1 MSTARKPPRRAPS
14 ESPET
19 LRRELKGNGS
29 DEERKSYVTDE
40 ETGSLRDV
48 SLTRDSLTQG
58 DSERACPK
66 CLLAL
71 GIISLA
77 GLLGAL
83 VVGLVFGMRTEQ
95 QFHRQEQEDKCATR
109 RDFIS
114 AWAKKQAVSVYGL
127 GRAMA
132 AEERGLPFLVPGNT
146 SYNVFYD
153 TMNYAKALH
162 GGASFATPSV
172 IWAPTVKRHDR
183 GAFEALMTTTNGF
196 PVKVSRINE
205 GDEEDYNPVTAAWS
219 VLDDALSKDPALL
232 ASILGIN
239 MRNNDRPLWRQA
251 SDRVFLQ
258 RRAAVFPSHLESGEA
273 IVDDV
278 LLVIIP
284 YCGSAG
290 CADEDAEVLGVS
302 ALGLEAELWDSLFPA
317 NVEVVTQLTGLKVK
331 SVDKAKFNDRVRA
344 REHQLELSL
353 RCYFKKRGI
362 FNTAVPYLWLGA
374 IGLLIFAVA
383 VVLGHLLENRMQFMR
398 AARRQFGILN
408 TSPDAIV
415 SLTLSRDGAEV
426 TKMEIL
432 NPGGDHWLQDATM
445 TLSDVVSPSDIA
457 RVWTF
462 LNDPTSRAC
471 EFESRFIDAVCGRA
485 IPYEVAV
492 SPVVASKHPY
502 GERICIFRDVLLR
515 VQREEESLCA
525 AKALARAEEH
535 LNHELKTEKYL
546 SHELKNRIIVLV
558 ELSLRCAETHSG
570 ATPLPG
576 PIRAKLST
584 LTGVAK
590 ELLETTVRKS
600 VLLHL
605 ATGVYEPQLEDTDM
619 TQLLET
625 RLERLSE
632 AGRDVVLLPTDGA
645 ADADASSLLLDPLL
659 VKIIADNL
667 LSNAIKYGG
676 ATEPPSVSMRVDPV
690 EDGVVSMSFEVRNVA
705 GPGHER
711 LLALGDDKL
720 NCIAAT
726 EGRRAHGTHGASTS
740 AGDGFP
746 MAVASAV
753 ALGGTLRLGTT
764 PTEVVA
770 TLSLPRVLLDATEQC
785 AFVDISGLKTALVE
799 DSSLQRKMWA
809 RRISS
814 AFPSSAPPILAGESH
829 DSIDAFPRTI
839 ISADVDV
846 IFVDQHFGSVHGTK
860 VGTDLVREIRAHDRA
875 AGVPDRL
882 IFVVSANDAPD
893 DLAFYHAAGSSGT
906 LSKSISV
913 QNLHS
918 RICHLAST
926 EPRFEGRV
934 LRGSAPASNV
944 LGSPRQMPRVH
955 LDSDSD

>member
-415 SLTLSRDGAEV
+415 SVTLSRDGAQIP
-426 TKMEIL
+426 KMEIL
-432 NPGGDHWLQDATM
+432 NPGGDRRFQGNTS
-445 TLSDVVSPSDIA
+445 TIPLSDVVSAHDVA
-457 RVWTF
+457 RLWTF
-462 LNDPTSRAC
+462 LEDPNSRATQ
-471 EFESRFIDAVCGRA
+471 FESRFVDDVCGRA
-485 IPYEVAV
+485 IPYEVAL
-492 SPVVASKHPY
+492 SPVVASKHPR

-515 VQREEESLCA
+515 AQREEESLRA
-525 AKALARAEEH
+525 AEALARAEEH
-535 LNHELKTEKYL
+535 LNNEIKTEKYL
-546 SHELKNRIIVLV
+546 SHELKNRAIVLV
-558 ELSLRCAETHSG
+558 DLCLRCTESHSA
-570 ATPLPG
+570 ATPLSG
-576 PIRAKLST
+576 SLRAKLAT
-584 LTGVAK
+584 LSGLAN
-590 ELLETTVRKS
+590 ELLETTIRKS
-600 VLLHL
+600 VMLHL
-605 ATGVYEPQLEDTDM
+605 ATGVYEAHFEDTDM
-619 TQLLET
+619 PQLLAT
-625 RLERLSE
+625 RLARLSE
-632 AGRDVVLLPTDGA
+632 SGRNVVLLPTGGA
-645 ADADASSLLLDPLL
+645 AAAYAASLLLDPLL
-659 VKIIADNL
+659 VNIIADNL
-667 LSNAIKYGG
+667 LSNAIKYG
-676 ATEPPSVSMRVDPV
+676 AAARPPSVAVRIEPV
-690 EDGVVSMSFEVRNVA
+690 EDGIVSLSLVVRNFA
-705 GPGHER
+705 GPDHAR
-711 LLALGDDKL
+711 LLALGDGEL
-720 NCIAAT
+720 NLIAAT
-726 EGRRAHGTHGASTS
+726 EGQRAHGAHGASSS

-753 ALGGTLRLGTT
+753 SLGGTLHLGLT
-764 PTEVVA
+764 PTEAVA
-770 TLSLPRVLLDATEQC
+770 TLWLPRVRLKKSFA
-785 AFVDISGLKTALVE
+785 VMDIPGLTTALVE
-799 DSSLQRKMWA
+799 DSSLQRKMWT
-809 RRISS
+809 RRIAR
-814 AFPSSAPPILAGESH
+814 AFTSSAPPVLAGESH
-829 DSIDAFPRTI
+829 DSIEAFPRACI
-839 ISADVDV
+839 AADVDV
-846 IFVDQHFGSVHGTK
+846 VFVDQHFGSVHATK

-893 DLAFYHAAGSSGT
+893 DLVQYRAAGASGQ
-906 LSKSISV
+906 LSKSITIRR
-913 QNLHS
+913 LHA
-918 RICHLAST
+918 RICQMAST
-926 EPRFEGRV
+926 EPRFKGRV
-934 LRGSAPASNV
+934 V
-944 LGSPRQMPRVH
+944 RVSQPECPP
-955 LDSDSD
+955 LPPWMRDSE

>member
-753 ALGGTLRLGTT
+753 ALGGTLRLRTT
-764 PTEVVA
+764 PTEVIAV
-770 TLSLPRVLLDATEQC
+770 LSLPRVRLDATEQF
-785 AFVDISGLKTALVE
+785 AVMDIPGLTTALVE
-799 DSSLQRKMWA
+799 DSSLQRKMWT
-809 RRISS
+809 RRIAR
-814 AFPSSAPPILAGESH
+814 AFTSSAPPVLAGESH
-829 DSIDAFPRTI
+829 DSIEAFPRACI
-839 ISADVDV
+839 AADVDV
-846 IFVDQHFGSVHGTK
+846 VFVDQHFGSVHATK
-860 VGTDLVREIRAHDRA
+860 VGTDLVSAIREQDRA

-893 DLAFYHAAGSSGT
+893 DLVQYRAAGASGQ
-906 LSKSISV
+906 LSKSITIRR
-913 QNLHS
+913 LHA
-918 RICHLAST
+918 RICQMAST
-926 EPRFEGRV
+926 EPRFKGRV
-934 LRGSAPASNV
+934 V
-944 LGSPRQMPRVH
+944 RVSQPECPP
-955 LDSDSD
+955 LPPWMRDSE

>member
-415 SLTLSRDGAEV
+415 SVTLSRDGAQIP
-426 TKMEIL
+426 KMEIL
-432 NPGGDHWLQDATM
+432 NPGGDRRFQGNTS
-445 TLSDVVSPSDIA
+445 TIPLSDVVSAHDVA
-457 RVWTF
+457 RLWTF
-462 LNDPTSRAC
+462 LEDPNSRATQ
-471 EFESRFIDAVCGRA
+471 FESRFVDDVCGRA
-485 IPYEVAV
+485 IPYEVAL
-492 SPVVASKHPY
+492 SPVVASKHPR

-558 ELSLRCAETHSG
+558 ELSLRCAETHST

-576 PIRAKLST
+576 AIRARLAT
-584 LTGVAK
+584 LTSMAN

-605 ATGVYEPQLEDTDM
+605 ATGVYEPQLEDTDIS
-619 TQLLET
+619 QLLNT
-625 RLERLSE
+625 RLSRLSE
-632 AGRDVVLLPTDGA
+632 CGRDVVMLPCAGA
-645 ADADASSLLLDPLL
+645 AADSAASLLLDPLL
-659 VKIIADNL
+659 LNIVADNL

-676 ATEPPSVSMRVDPV
+676 DAEPPSVAVCVEPV
-690 EDGVVSMSFEVRNVA
+690 EDGIVRLMLVVRNVA
-705 GPGHER
+705 GPGHKR
-711 LLALGDDKL
+711 LLALGDEEL
-720 NCIAAT
+720 NVIAAT
-726 EGRRAHGTHGASTS
+726 DGRRAHGAHGASTS

-753 ALGGTLRLGTT
+753 ALGGTLRLRTT
-764 PTEVVA
+764 PTEVIAV
-770 TLSLPRVLLDATEQC
+770 LSLPRVRLDATEQF
-785 AFVDISGLKTALVE
+785 AVMDIPGLTTALVE
-799 DSSLQRKMWA
+799 DSSLQRKMWT
-809 RRISS
+809 RRIAR
-814 AFPSSAPPILAGESH
+814 AFTSSAPPVLAGESH
-829 DSIDAFPRTI
+829 DSIEAFPRACI
-839 ISADVDV
+839 AADVDV
-846 IFVDQHFGSVHGTK
+846 VFVDQHFGSVHATK

-893 DLAFYHAAGSSGT
+893 DLVQYRAAGASGQ
-906 LSKSISV
+906 LSKSITIRR
-913 QNLHS
+913 LHA
-918 RICHLAST
+918 RICQMAST
-926 EPRFEGRV
+926 EPRFKGRV
-934 LRGSAPASNV
+934 V
-944 LGSPRQMPRVH
+944 RVSQPECPP
-955 LDSDSD
+955 LPPWMRDSE